1 MNRYAKLL
9 SLRII
14 FSLAILTTIAKD
26 FYCHAQNNHLGVM
39 QFSNT
44 YISSSPQILAFQ
56 RDSTGIIWI
65 GTSEGLYSYDGYR
78 YIRQYE
84 PRHFSNVRIHS
95 LCTKGDTMYLGTDN
109 GLMTYNLKNGDY
121 SIADNKMKV
130 VRCLLADGADII
142 AGTVNGIYIY
152 NTTSGKSQKKGNV
165 PKIRKQSQWQSQLQ

>member
-26 FYCHAQNNHLGVM
+26 FYCNAQNNHLGVM

-78 YIRQYE
+78 YISQYE

-109 GLMTYNLKNGDY
+109 GLYTIDSNG
-121 SIADNKMKV
+121 
-130 VRCLLADGADII
+130 
-142 AGTVNGIYIY
+142 
-152 NTTSGKSQKKGNV
+152 NTTKAD
-165 PKIRKQSQWQSQLQ
+165 

>member
-1 MNRYAKLL
+1 
-9 SLRII
+9 
-14 FSLAILTTIAKD
+14 
-26 FYCHAQNNHLGVM
+26 M

-165 PKIRKQSQWQSQLQ
+165 NNAIYSLLKQGNSLLVGTISGLYEYNNGKTKEISIGEINLHC